1 MNAINF
7 SLITGL
13 KGEFEAEG
21 LSRDELSA
29 ECLYAARHGLGYLV
43 KIGGC
48 EAKSDVYFLMGLG
61 VHAVVAPM
69 IETSF
74 AMQKYMEMLAP
85 GSFEHVAVT
94 IETIIAV
101 ENIAA
106 IIAAGDQ
113 LTEVTIGR
121 TDLTA
126 SYGGSD
132 VESDRTTQMVK
143 LVAKSAKNKG
153 LMVTMGGSINKKTQA
168 LLAGD
173 SELRGLIDFIE
184 TRKVVMT
191 IDQFMEP
198 ESLRNALEVESQ
210 LLEMRAAIAERQLNA
225 INQRRASIKS
235 RL

>member
-1 MNAINF
+1 
-7 SLITGL
+7 
-13 KGEFEAEG
+13 
-21 LSRDELSA
+21 
-29 ECLYAARHGLGYLV
+29 
-43 KIGGC
+43 
-48 EAKSDVYFLMGLG
+48 
-61 VHAVVAPM
+61 
-69 IETSF
+69 
-74 AMQKYMEMLAP
+74 MEMLAP